1 MMKKISL
8 CLMVALS
15 ACTFQACNENK
26 RNSDDSVE
34 NANDAND
41 LKEQAGSGEK
51 DDENDF
57 AVKAANGGMFEME
70 LAKMAQEK
78 AASKDVKEF
87 AAMILTDHMAA
98 SEELKAIAAKKNI
111 TLPTTLG
118 KDEQEDVDEMAKLTG
133 AEFDKK
139 YVDAMVED
147 HEKDVKLFQEASIAG
162 QDPDLKQFAGKT
174 LPTLQKHLE
183 RITTIDKNMQ

>member
-1 MMKKISL
+1 
-8 CLMVALS
+8 MVALS

-87 AAMILTDHMAA
+87 AAMMLTDHMAA

>member
-1 MMKKISL
+1 MKKISL

-87 AAMILTDHMAA
+87 AAMMLTDHMAA

>member
-1 MMKKISL
+1 MKKISL

>member
-1 MMKKISL
+1 MKKISL
-8 CLMVALS
+8 CLMLALS
-15 ACTFQACNENK
+15 AWTFQACNENK

-34 NANDAND
+34 NAHDAND
-41 LKEQAGSGEK
+41 LKEQAGTGEK

-70 LAKMAQEK
+70 MAKLAQEK
-78 AASKDVKEF
+78 SQNAQVKEF
-87 AAMILTDHMAA
+87 ADMMIKDHSAA
-98 SEELKAIAAKKNI
+98 NEELKALASRKNI

-118 KDEQEDVDEMAKLTG
+118 KDKQEDVDEMAKLSG

-147 HEKDVKLFQEASIAG
+147 HEEDVKLFQEASISSE
-162 QDPDLKQFAGKT
+162 DPDLKTFAGKT

-183 RITTIDKNMQ
+183 RITTIDKNMDQ

>member
-1 MMKKISL
+1 MKKISL

-15 ACTFQACNENK
+15 AWTFQACNENK

-41 LKEQAGSGEK
+41 LKEQAGTGEK
-51 DDENDF
+51 DDESDF
-57 AVKAANGGMFEME
+57 AVKAANGGMFEVE
-70 LAKMAQEK
+70 LAKLAQEK
-78 AASKDVKEF
+78 ATSKEVKEF
-87 AAMILTDHMAA
+87 AAMMLKDHMAA
-98 SEELKAIAAKKNI
+98 NDELKALAAKKNI

-133 AEFDKK
+133 TEFDKK
-139 YVDAMVED
+139 YVDTMVED
-147 HEKDVKLFQEASIAG
+147 HEEDVKLFQETSIAG

-174 LPTLQKHLE
+174 LPTLQKHLA

>member
-1 MMKKISL
+1 MKTISL
-8 CLMVALS
+8 CLFLALS
-15 ACTFQACNENK
+15 AWTFQACNENK

-41 LKEQAGSGEK
+41 LNEQADTGQE

-70 LAKMAQEK
+70 LAKMAQQK
-78 AASKDVKEF
+78 ATNKDVKDF
-87 AAMILTDHMAA
+87 AAMMMKDHMAA
-98 SEELKAIAAKKNI
+98 SEELKAIAARKNI

-118 KDEQEDVDEMAKLTG
+118 KDAQEDVDELTKLTG
-133 AEFDKK
+133 TEFDKK

-147 HEKDVKLFQEASIAG
+147 HKDDVKLFQEASITG
-162 QDPDLKQFAGKT
+162 QDPELKAFASKT

>member
-1 MMKKISL
+1 MKTISL
-8 CLMVALS
+8 CLFLALS

-41 LKEQAGSGEK
+41 LKEQAGTGEK

-78 AASKDVKEF
+78 ATSKDVKEF
-87 AAMILTDHMAA
+87 AAMMMKDHMAV
-98 SEELKAIAAKKNI
+98 SEELKAIAARKNI
-111 TLPTTLG
+111 TLPATLG
-118 KDEQEDVDEMAKLTG
+118 KDEQEDVDELAKLSG

-147 HEKDVKLFQEASIAG
+147 HEKDVKLFQETSIAG
-162 QDPDLKQFAGKT
+162 EDPELKTFAGKT

-183 RITTIDKNMQ
+183 RITMIDKNMQ

>member
-1 MMKKISL
+1 MKTISL
-8 CLMVALS
+8 CLLLTLTAW
-15 ACTFQACNENK
+15 TFQACNENNRK
-26 RNSDDSVE
+26 SDDSVE

-41 LKEQAGSGEK
+41 QKENAGTGEE

-70 LAKMAQEK
+70 LAKMVQEK
-78 AASKDVKEF
+78 AQSKDVKDF
-87 AAMILTDHMAA
+87 AAMMMKDHMAA
-98 SEELKAIAAKKNI
+98 SEELKAIAARKNI
-111 TLPTTLG
+111 TLPATLG
-118 KDEQEDVDEMAKLTG
+118 KEEQEDVDEMAKLTG

-147 HEKDVKLFQEASIAG
+147 HEEDVKLFQEASIAG
-162 QDPDLKQFAGKT
+162 EDPDLKAYAGKT
-174 LPTLQKHLE
+174 LPTLKKHLE

>member
-87 AAMILTDHMAA
+87 AAMMLTDHMAA